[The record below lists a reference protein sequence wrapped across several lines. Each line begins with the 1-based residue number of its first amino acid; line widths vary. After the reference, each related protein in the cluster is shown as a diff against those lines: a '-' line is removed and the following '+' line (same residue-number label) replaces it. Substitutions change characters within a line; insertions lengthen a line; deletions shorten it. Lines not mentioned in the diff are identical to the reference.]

1 MSRVDKEGRC
11 LSVKHPLSLKGFRHS
26 LTDWPDMELVQFV
39 LEGIREGVHLG
50 SLDGAVDADPWRCRN
65 G

>member
-1 MSRVDKEGRC
+1 MDKEGRR
-11 LSVKHPLSLKGFRHS
+11 LSVKHPLSLEGFRHG
-26 LTDWPDMELVQFV
+26 LIDCPDMELVQFV
-39 LEGIREGVHLG
+39 LDGICDVVRLG